1 MKYSYVALFD
11 AEDHGFNVTF
21 VDSQDWY
28 TCGDSIPD
36 AVKMATDLL
45 NMVLTE
51 LEDEGKPIPEPTPI
65 DQVEPDDDKLIRLI
79 HADTDA
85 YRQLLK
91 EIDGNP
97 IRYAREQ
104 MGMSIKE
111 MSDYLDAP
119 YRTVQDWNSGLKR
132 PPKWC
137 ERLIFDK
144 IMELKD

>member
-1 MKYSYVALFD
+1 MKYAYVALFD
-11 AEDHGFNVTF
+11 AEDNGYNVTF
-21 VDSQDWY
+21 VDSEDWI
-28 TCGDSIPD
+28 TCGSDIPD
-36 AVKMATDLL
+36 AVKMATDVL
-45 NMVLTE
+45 NSWLTD

-65 DQVEPDDDKLIRLI
+65 ADVKPDDNQLIRLI

-104 MGMSIKE
+104 SGMNIKE
-111 MSDYLDAP
+111 LADYLGAP

-132 PPKWC
+132 PPRWC
-137 ERLIFDK
+137 EKLIVDK
-144 IMELKD
+144 IWAK